1 MSNNNNRVLS
11 RIGARQLVQNET
23 NEVTGGLIPT
33 LLSVLLTA
41 PASNPD
47 HRLDS

>member
-1 MSNNNNRVLS
+1 MSNENNNRVLS
-11 RIGARQLVQNET
+11 RMGARQLTPNEIDGIF
-23 NEVTGGLIPT
+23 GGGAT
-33 LLSVLLTA
+33 LLSVILTA